1 MHKSSKA
8 GWGEW
13 PGEVG
18 GKQDYSP
25 FPIHVYMVSCE
36 QSTGQ
41 TLHQLENQKQSF
53 APHAKAPQT
62 HVCALGRK
70 RSETTEDS
78 ILSGVLG
85 KQKGRFPLCSHST
98 KQSTAFIHSI
108 KMTCTALYHKS
119 WNTHT
124 HTGLILILSLS
135 LRNFQ
140 RTKALKRMPC
150 YKTQGHNLRGKQR

>member
-1 MHKSSKA
+1 MSIWCHVSN
-8 GWGEW
+8 
-13 PGEVG
+13 P
-18 GKQDYSP
+18 QDRLFTSWKIRSNHLLP
-25 FPIHVYMVSCE
+25 
-36 QSTGQ
+36 
-41 TLHQLENQKQSF
+41 TLKHPK
-53 APHAKAPQT
+53 HALCMCLRQ
-62 HVCALGRK
+62 K

-78 ILSGVLG
+78 ILSGVLA

-119 WNTHT
+119 WNTHA

-140 RTKALKRMPC
+140 RTKALKRMSC
-150 YKTQGHNLRGKQR
+150 YKTQGHNLRGKQHWPGVV